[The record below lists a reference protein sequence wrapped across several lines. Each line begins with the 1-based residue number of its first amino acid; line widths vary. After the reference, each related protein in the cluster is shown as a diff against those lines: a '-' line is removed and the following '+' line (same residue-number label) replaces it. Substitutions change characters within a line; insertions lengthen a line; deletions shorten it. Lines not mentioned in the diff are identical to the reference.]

1 MQHTIKPVNYRL
13 RIATTILNDIKEV
26 KGFKTNTQCVQY
38 AVNNIVKLEQENKYL
53 KRLLK
58 INCTQTD

>member
-1 MQHTIKPVNYRL
+1 MIKPVNYRL
-13 RIATTILNDIKEV
+13 RIAKEKLQEIKEL

-38 AVNNIVKLEQENKYL
+38 AVSKIIELERENKYL

-58 INCTQTD
+58 FNCTQTD